1 MTSTERTPRRTRQRT
16 EIRDAVEA
24 STSFATSQEIHDR
37 LRRDGST
44 VGLATVYR
52 ALQAMASSGEV
63 DAIRTPDGQIAP
75 FRPGMEKIL
84 ARAAARGQQ
93 VPVVPLA
100 LKNMWG
106 SMWSN
111 RDSRL
116 RRARLP
122 RRLWARIEVLA
133 GPSVPGNEATAAL
146 LEEQVKALRG
156 ADA

>member
-63 DAIRTPDGQIAP
+63 DAIRTPDGQIAY
-75 FRPGMEKIL
+75 RTCTPGHHHHL
-84 ARAAARGQQ
+84 
-93 VPVVPLA
+93 VC
-100 LKNMWG
+100 
-106 SMWSN
+106 
-111 RDSRL
+111 
-116 RRARLP
+116 RRCGRTVEISLP
-122 RRLWARIEVLA
+122 
-133 GPSVPGNEATAAL
+133 G
-146 LEEQVKALRG
+146 LEETTRRIARDYGFAEIDHEVEFFGTCLVCKTER
-156 ADA
+156 